1 MLSSFS
7 LMIVSRHLGRGG
19 SRTARYDCVFTHFSE
34 GDVLRLRDLAVKEV
48 PRELGVD
55 AVKL

>member
-1 MLSSFS
+1 MCIRDRIL
-7 LMIVSRHLGRGG
+7 HDA